1 MDARDLE
8 SLIVSGAELQ
18 QKSQFLEK
26 AVLYDCSG
34 F

>member
-8 SLIVSGAELQ
+8 SLIVSGAVLQ
-18 QKSQFLEK
+18 QKSQFLEI